1 MKKYF
6 PFLFFVVMLVAGCKQ
21 PIDTVVAEAFHN
33 KLYLS
38 EVIEKIPSLA
48 SKEDSLQFMEQY
60 VEEWIL
66 RQTLLAQAKRK
77 LSQKAQNFSSQIEQY
92 QEQLLINAYF
102 QKISNNAAL
111 FEVSKKELDEFLNE
125 TQTDD
130 VPKYR
135 DMVKLNYVKLSN
147 PSKLYR
153 KIKNLF
159 FDDTDRAKSLVQIE
173 QLCADTIEYYLDSEH
188 WFYVDLIERDFPFS
202 LSDLITNNSREKI
215 DIVANEN
222 RYLILILDKKQQ
234 MQHRNVLEDKK
245 MAQSLIQQQK
255 RDMFITNY
263 QDSLLKDALLN
274 KKAVRYLIH

>member
-1 MKKYF
+1 
-6 PFLFFVVMLVAGCKQ
+6 MLVAGCKQ